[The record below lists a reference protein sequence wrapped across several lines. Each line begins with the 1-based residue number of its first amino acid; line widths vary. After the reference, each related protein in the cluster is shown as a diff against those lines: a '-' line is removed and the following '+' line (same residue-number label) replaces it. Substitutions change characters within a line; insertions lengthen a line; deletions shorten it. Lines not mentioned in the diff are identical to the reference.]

1 MKNKT
6 YLFLLIIS
14 FLFTSCE
21 NNSNKVSNELKN
33 SENNSNKI
41 SNELKNSD
49 NITAPTQPQQVKAK
63 ILSKNHLLNFTSLD
77 KEPTTLEIK
86 GNIYDFSNILQPIVL
101 VNFFSTWC
109 PPCRGQIPHL
119 NNLQKKYRDKLFMMG
134 ILIHNDLENKEV
146 KNCISL
152 KRVDYYISQ
161 SKESNEKFAK
171 IVATQLRLKPDF
183 ELPMMIMFVYGEY
196 YTHYEGTVPEEM
208 IESDIKQ
215 ALNEI

>member
-86 GNIYDFSNILQPIVL
+86 GNF
-101 VNFFSTWC
+101 W
-109 PPCRGQIPHL
+109 
-119 NNLQKKYRDKLFMMG
+119 
-134 ILIHNDLENKEV
+134 
-146 KNCISL
+146 
-152 KRVDYYISQ
+152 
-161 SKESNEKFAK
+161 
-171 IVATQLRLKPDF
+171 
-183 ELPMMIMFVYGEY
+183 
-196 YTHYEGTVPEEM
+196 
-208 IESDIKQ
+208 IKS
-215 ALNEI
+215 